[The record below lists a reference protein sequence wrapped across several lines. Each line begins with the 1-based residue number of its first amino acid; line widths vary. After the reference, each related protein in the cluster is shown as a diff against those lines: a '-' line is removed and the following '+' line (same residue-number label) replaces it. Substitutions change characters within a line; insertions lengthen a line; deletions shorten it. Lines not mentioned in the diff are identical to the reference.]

1 MAESH
6 SEDEKQRWKRNLV
19 ETHFFVQM
27 FVVTVLLLLI
37 LYGGYYHAQSYIPV
51 PQSSDLSIKLAYSLQ
66 FCGLTSVLTLIVA
79 IAMVESK
86 RATTSAINPL
96 AGRESHV
103 QVDKNVLNNT
113 VEQILIYV
121 LASLILSIYLQPSEM
136 RIIPLYTVVF
146 VVGRVLFRI
155 GYGIHPKYRLVGVEM
170 NLCSNYFFAGLIIY
184 LMYTRGFMCAV
195 LQTAAVSSNI
205 AAPPTT
211 KAEL

>member
-1 MAESH
+1 MAESQ

-19 ETHFFVQM
+19 ETHFVIQM
-27 FVVTVLLLLI
+27 FVVMLLLLLI

-51 PQSSDLSIKLAYSLQ
+51 PQSSNLSIKLAYSLQ

-79 IAMVESK
+79 IAMVETK
-86 RATTSAINPL
+86 WATTSAINPL

-103 QVDKNVLNNT
+103 QVDKNVLSNT

-136 RIIPLYTVVF
+136 RIILLYTVVF

-155 GYGIHPKYRLVGVEM
+155 GYGIQSSGWGRNEPLFKLFLCWAYRLHDVHSWVHV
-170 NLCSNYFFAGLIIY
+170 CSTPNCCCQFKY
-184 LMYTRGFMCAV
+184 
-195 LQTAAVSSNI
+195 SSSI
-205 AAPPTT
+205 PTT